1 MTVECAI
8 SILALHNEWR
18 RGANVPMANPTELGE
33 AIDLVLSS
41 LGDFL
46 KMRTSVI
53 IFDESEHFS
62 NGNKLLGSEFLDTK
76 LDK

>member
-18 RGANVPMANPTELGE
+18 RGANVPMTNPTELGE

-46 KMRTSVI
+46 KMSTSVI
-53 IFDESEHFS
+53 IFDELEYFS
-62 NGNKLLGSEFLDTK
+62 NSNKSLDTK